1 MAKERIENEEMK
13 DEEFFEEKTQDQE
26 ETKKVDVIPNKK
38 NPISWFKGLKK
49 WQKVLVVGAGAVVIV
64 GAGGL
69 IIKVIKGSDDTVEL
83 SDADKVLEEV
93 VKGSIDPEKLADMA
107 EEAGLEVTT
116 F

>member
-1 MAKERIENEEMK
+1 MAKERIENEEMM
-13 DEEFFEEKTQDQE
+13 DEEFFEENTQDQE
-26 ETKKVDVIPNKK
+26 ETIKVEVIPNKK

-69 IIKVIKGSDDTVEL
+69 IIKVVKGGNDTVEL
-83 SDADKVLEEV
+83 SDADKVLVEA
-93 VKGSIDPEKLADMA
+93 VKDSVDPETLADMA